1 LYHQTMLDSAR
12 EETID
17 LVLQLS
23 HLLGANLGAVAGRFG
38 LTPAQVRAV
47 LALDQPAPMRDLAER
62 LYCDKSNITGIVDG
76 LEDRGLVERTSRPDD
91 RRVKQLVLTEAGRR
105 ARADLRALLH
115 GEAPGISRL
124 TPQEEHQLREL
135 LRRALAT

>member
-1 LYHQTMLDSAR
+1 LYHQTMLDPAR
-12 EETID
+12 EETVD
-17 LVLQLS
+17 LVLRLS
-23 HLLGANLGAVAGRFG
+23 HVLGANLGAVAGRFG

-105 ARADLRALLH
+105 ARAELRGLLY

-124 TPQEEHQLREL
+124 TPQEEDQLRKL
-135 LRRALAT
+135 LRRAVET